1 MANETLAQIPSD
13 VSDPVALKRFLS
25 TLVERLDTV
34 LGYRGDTAY
43 ASDTN
48 VKDLATSI
56 AENLTTANE
65 AISTVQSDIKSVTTD
80 VADHEERLTST
91 EERLTSTEEQLGQL
105 QAYASTVLRDFNA
118 EGWPVYSFF
127 TCLGSEALNPPTALT
142 TTDTYSFFSS
152 VLPSHTQTVIMLDS
166 TGASNQ
172 FVRSGLTWSEVAANG
187 WLSL

>member
-34 LGYRGDTAY
+34 LGFRGDTAY

-48 VKDLATSI
+48 VKDLAANTT
-56 AENLTTANE
+56 ENFTTVNE
-65 AISTVQSDIKSVTTD
+65 AITAAQTDIESVTADVTD
-80 VADHEERLTST
+80 QEERITSA
-91 EERLTSTEEQLGQL
+91 EEQLGQL
-105 QAYASTVLRDFNA
+105 QIYASTDLRDFNA
-118 EGWPVYSFF
+118 ADWPIYSSF
-127 TCLGSEALNPPTALT
+127 TCLGSEALNPPATLVA
-142 TTDTYSFFSS
+142 TDSYSFFSF
-152 VLPSHTQTVIMLDS
+152 VLPSYTQTVIMLDS
-166 TGASNQ
+166 AGASHQ

>member
-48 VKDLATSI
+48 VKDLATST
-56 AENLTTANE
+56 AENFSTANE
-65 AISTVQSDIKSVTTD
+65 AISIVQADIESVTTD
-80 VADHEERLTST
+80 VADHEERLISA
-91 EERLTSTEEQLGQL
+91 EEQLGQL
-105 QAYASTVLRDFNA
+105 QAYTSTELRDFNE

-127 TCLGSEALNPPTALT
+127 TCLGSETLNPPAALT
-142 TTDTYSFFSS
+142 AENIYSFFNF
-152 VLPSHTQTVIMLDS
+152 VLPSYTQTVIVLDN
-166 TGASNQ
+166 TGASRQ
-172 FVRSGLTWSEVAANG
+172 YIRSGLTWSEVAANG

>member
-34 LGYRGDTAY
+34 LGYRGDTVY

-48 VKDLATSI
+48 VKNLATST
-56 AENLTTANE
+56 AENFTTANE
-65 AISTVQSDIKSVTTD
+65 AISTAQADIESITTD
-80 VADHEERLTST
+80 VADH

-105 QAYASTVLRDFNA
+105 QAYISTDLRDFNTD
-118 EGWPVYSFF
+118 GWPIYSFF
-127 TCLGSEALNPPTALT
+127 TCVGSEALNPPTTLVA
-142 TTDTYSFFSS
+142 TDTYSFYSF
-152 VLPSHTQTVIMLDS
+152 VLPAYTQTVIMLDN
-166 TGASNQ
+166 TGASHQ

>member
-34 LGYRGDTAY
+34 LGFRGDTAY

-48 VKDLATSI
+48 VKDLAMSI
-56 AENLTTANE
+56 AENFTTANE
-65 AISTVQSDIKSVTTD
+65 AIAAAQSDIESVTTD
-80 VADHEERLTST
+80 VADH

-105 QAYASTVLRDFNA
+105 QAYASTELRDFNA
-118 EGWPVYSFF
+118 EGWPVYSLF
-127 TCLGSEALNPPTALT
+127 TCLGSEVLNPPGALT
-142 TTDTYSFFSS
+142 ASDTYSFFSS
-152 VLPSHTQTVIMLDS
+152 VLPSYTQTVIILDN
-166 TGASNQ
+166 TGASRQ

>member
-48 VKDLATSI
+48 VKNLATST
-56 AENLTTANE
+56 AENFATVNE
-65 AISTVQSDIKSVTTD
+65 AISAAQADIEPVTTD
-80 VADHEERLTST
+80 VADHEERLTSA
-91 EERLTSTEEQLGQL
+91 EEQLGQL
-105 QAYASTVLRDFNA
+105 QAYASTELRDFNA
-118 EGWPVYSFF
+118 EGWPVYSLF

-152 VLPSHTQTVIMLDS
+152 VLPSYTQTVIMLDS
-166 TGASNQ
+166 TGASHQ
-172 FVRSGLTWSEVAANG
+172 FVRSGLTWSEVAAND